1 MPDDLTTWIAKL
13 FVDPALTGM
22 GQAQRV
28 QDLNLGL
35 GWIYYGLTR
44 LARPQRVVVIG
55 SYRGFA
61 PLVFARALADN
72 EDGGRVTFIDP
83 SLVDDFWRDPESV
96 TAHFAA
102 YGLDNVDHHCVTTQ
116 EFVQSSAWK
125 ELGDV
130 GILLV
135 DGYHSEEQSRFDHE
149 AFTEHLGDTGYALFH
164 DSVREK
170 VSRIYGADNPY
181 VHDVCFY
188 MDTLRRDPAWEVVA
202 LPFDDG
208 LCMVRPSSPPVPRV
222 GR

>member
-28 QDLNLGL
+28 DDLNLGL

-72 EDGGRVTFIDP
+72 EEGGRVTFIDP
-83 SLVDDFWRDPESV
+83 SLVDDFWRDQESV
-96 TAHFAA
+96 KAHFAA
-102 YGLDNVDHHCVTTQ
+102 HGLDNVDHHLMTTQ
-116 EFVQSSAWK
+116 EFVESPAWK
-125 ELGDV
+125 ELGEV
-130 GILLV
+130 GIVLV
-135 DGYHSEEQSRFDHE
+135 DGYHSEEQARFDHE
-149 AFTEHLGDTGYALFH
+149 AFAPQLGATGYTLFH

-170 VSRIYGADNPY
+170 NSGIYGDDKRY

-188 MDTLRRDPAWEVVA
+188 MDALRQDPAWEVVA

-208 LCMVRPSSPPVPRV
+208 LCMVRPASAPTPRSNT
-222 GR
+222 